1 MSLPVTTTD
10 GLGRRE
16 RRKQETRRALIR
28 AALALAVEH
37 GPDGVTVEM
46 ITDAADVS
54 PRTFFNYFSSKDEA
68 LVCLDESD
76 GLIRALQ
83 EHDAVEPLAAL
94 RAALRDHAAEIMDDV
109 TEWRMRVTLMESH
122 PELKAR
128 MVASLEPLEQHLSE
142 IIALRCGLDA
152 DRDVYPA
159 LVCATALAAGRISL
173 RLWMESGCERPFTAI
188 VDDAFDLIESGLR
201 PRGPSPTPAGDPSP
215 VAS

>member
-1 MSLPVTTTD
+1 VTTVD

-28 AALALAVEH
+28 AALALAIEH

-76 GLIRALQ
+76 GLIRALE
-83 EHDAVEPLAAL
+83 EHDTGDPLVAL
-94 RAALRDHAAEIMDDV
+94 RAALRDHAGEIMDDV
-109 TEWRMRVTLMESH
+109 ALWRMRVRLLESH

-128 MVASLEPLEQHLSE
+128 MVASLEPLERRLSE
-142 IIALRCGLDA
+142 TIAHRCGLDA

-173 RLWMESGCERPFTAI
+173 RLWMESGCEQPITAI

-201 PRGPSPTPAGDPSP
+201 PPRSNPTPTGDPSP
-215 VAS
+215 AAS